1 MDPLLGLAMAGALVL
16 SYANGANDVARSV
29 ATLIGSGTTN
39 YSRGLLWGALWT
51 GLGATLAAWL
61 ASRML
66 RTFVSDW
73 FVAGSAAD
81 PAFSVAVAVA
91 ALGWVLFS
99 NRRGVPVSTT
109 HSLVGAIVGLGVVLG
124 GSAGIAWSRV
134 IAKVIVPL
142 AASPFLAVGAA
153 WLMLPQ
159 LQKVASPDR
168 ELVLRVAMRKAAV
181 VTPVAVGARPDT
193 VARQMLP
200 ASAPLPGGD
209 SCGYVPTFLRAN
221 ASRLHWISSAAIAF
235 ARALNDTPKIAAIS
249 AFAFLGSSGRDAVP
263 VVTFVLLAA
272 SMFAGSVLS
281 GLRVTRRMAECITR
295 LDDASGLTAN
305 LFTAF
310 LVAGAANLGL
320 PVSTTHVSTGAI
332 VGVGLAHGVKA
343 VSWATLREFV
353 LAWTVTLPATAAL
366 ALAAY
371 TLLSWIGGI

>member
-1 MDPLLGLAMAGALVL
+1 MDPLLGLAMVGALVL

-39 YSRGLLWGALWT
+39 YSKGLLWGALWT

-109 HSLVGAIVGLGVVLG
+109 HSLVGAIVGLGVLLVG
-124 GSAGIAWSRV
+124 TAGIAWSRV

-168 ELVLRVAMRKAAV
+168 ELLLRVAMRKAAV
-181 VTPVAVGARPDT
+181 VTPAAVGARPDA

-200 ASAPLPGGD
+200 ASAPLPAGD
-209 SCGYVPTFLRAN
+209 SCGYVPTFLPAT

-235 ARALNDTPKIAAIS
+235 ARALNDTPKIAAVS
-249 AFAFLGSSGRDAVP
+249 AFAFLASSGRDAVP

-281 GLRVTRRMAECITR
+281 GLRVTRCMAECITR

-305 LFTAF
+305 LSTAF

-332 VGVGLAHGVKA
+332 VGVGLARGVKA
-343 VSWATLREFV
+343 VSWATLRGFV
-353 LAWTVTLPATAAL
+353 LAWIVTLPATAAL